1 MRAGRLDRRLTIQ
14 RWAASGQDAHG
25 QETGAWQTQRI
36 VWAER
41 RFIAGAERLT
51 IAQAV
56 AGQTEIFRVRGG
68 VDVTPA
74 DRVVM
79 DGVAFD
85 VQSVAELGRG
95 AGLEITAAAT
105 AEDFAGQRQGA

>member
-14 RWAASGQDAHG
+14 RWVASGQDTHG
-25 QETGAWQTQRI
+25 QETGAWQTQRT

-41 RFIAGAERLT
+41 RFMGGAERLT
-51 IAQAV
+51 IAQTV
-56 AGQTEIFRVRGG
+56 AGQTEIFRVRGR

-95 AGLEITAAAT
+95 AGLEITAT
-105 AEDFAGQRQGA
+105 APAEAFAGQRQGA

>member
-14 RWAASGQDAHG
+14 RWVASGQDAHG
-25 QETGAWQTQRI
+25 QETGTWEVERI

-41 RFIAGAERLT
+41 RFIGGAERLT
-51 IAQAV
+51 ISQTV
-56 AGQTEIFRVRGG
+56 AGQTEIFRVRGN
-68 VDVTPA
+68 VDVTAA
-74 DRVVM
+74 DRVAM

-95 AGLEITAAAT
+95 AGLEITAVAR
-105 AEDFAGQRQGA
+105 AEDFSGTRQG

>member
-14 RWAASGQDAHG
+14 RWAAAGQDAHG
-25 QETGAWQTQRI
+25 QETGAWQDQRT

-41 RFIAGAERLT
+41 RFIGGAERLT
-51 IAQAV
+51 IAQTV
-56 AGQTEIFRVRGG
+56 AGQTEIFRVRGR

-74 DRVVM
+74 DRVAM

-85 VQSVAELGRG
+85 VQAVAPLGRG
-95 AGLEITAAAT
+95 AGLEITATAQ
-105 AEDFAGQRQGA
+105 AEDFTGQRQGG